1 MDQSAVIT
9 EDTKNSIYNQLAD
22 AMIAALETNTLSHDD
37 SQISSK
43 YILDNLDNA
52 KTHGELLTFLEE
64 ASNKWPAYKGVYLA
78 FEEQKTKTEDSTQLE
93 EAREKLE

>member
-52 KTHGELLTFLEE
+52 KTHGELLTFL
-64 ASNKWPAYKGVYLA
+64 
-78 FEEQKTKTEDSTQLE
+78 
-93 EAREKLE
+93 